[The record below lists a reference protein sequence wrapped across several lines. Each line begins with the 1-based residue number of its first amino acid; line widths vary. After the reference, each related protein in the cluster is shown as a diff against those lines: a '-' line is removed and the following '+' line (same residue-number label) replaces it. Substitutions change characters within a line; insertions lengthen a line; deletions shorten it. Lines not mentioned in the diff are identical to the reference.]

1 MQRRQLWSLIVVVV
15 VAVFALII
23 ALPIDH
29 PSWFDSIQF
38 WNPEGTRSVELK
50 QGLDLKGGLQVL
62 LESSSDATSDNM
74 DAAKKVVESRVNG
87 LGVSEPQVQRQGDNR
102 IIVEIPGIDNPDQAI
117 ATLRGTGL
125 LEFVE
130 MGQNPM
136 PAGTLIQTDHVGGSA
151 AVGATGAVTPTV
163 NPATGS
169 PYVTIMTGADLE
181 SANIGFNQTT
191 SAPEIQFTLRDTGKD
206 KFAEYTSAH
215 VGDFLAIVMDKVVL
229 SAPRINSAITD
240 GAGVIEGQFTQDEAR
255 SLAIQMQY
263 GALPVPLNV
272 IDIRAVGATLG
283 ADSVRSSII
292 AGVIGLMTVLL
303 FMLIYY
309 RLPGLLADIALIV
322 FVLINIAIFK
332 LVPITLTLPG
342 IAGFLLAT
350 GMAVD
355 ANVLIFAR
363 MREEMRAGK
372 PLRASVDA
380 GFDRAWTAIL
390 DSNLS
395 TIISGLILLYFGGTF
410 GASSVQGFAITLI
423 IGVLTSMF
431 TAVFVTRVLMRL
443 VFYRPNIGESLAAN
457 TWLVGA

>member
-1 MQRRQLWSLIVVVV
+1 
-15 VAVFALII
+15 
-23 ALPIDH
+23 
-29 PSWFDSIQF
+29 
-38 WNPEGTRSVELK
+38 
-50 QGLDLKGGLQVL
+50 
-62 LESSSDATSDNM
+62 
-74 DAAKKVVESRVNG
+74 
-87 LGVSEPQVQRQGDNR
+87 
-102 IIVEIPGIDNPDQAI
+102 
-117 ATLRGTGL
+117 
-125 LEFVE
+125 
-130 MGQNPM
+130 
-136 PAGTLIQTDHVGGSA
+136 
-151 AVGATGAVTPTV
+151 
-163 NPATGS
+163 
-169 PYVTIMTGADLE
+169 
-181 SANIGFNQTT
+181 
-191 SAPEIQFTLRDTGKD
+191 
-206 KFAEYTSAH
+206 
-215 VGDFLAIVMDKVVL
+215 MDKVVL

-363 MREEMRAGK
+363 MKEEMRAGK

-390 DSNLS
+390 DFEPVYDHLRSDSALLRRYIRRQQRARLCNHFDHRRVDQYVYRRVRDPCVDAACILS
-395 TIISGLILLYFGGTF
+395 T
-410 GASSVQGFAITLI
+410 
-423 IGVLTSMF
+423 
-431 TAVFVTRVLMRL
+431 
-443 VFYRPNIGESLAAN
+443 
-457 TWLVGA
+457 

>member
-1 MQRRQLWSLIVVVV
+1 MQRRQLWSLIVVVA
-15 VAVFALII
+15 VAVIALVI

-29 PSWFDSIQF
+29 PSWFDNIQF
-38 WNPEGTRSVELK
+38 WNPKETRSVELK

-62 LESSSDATSDNM
+62 LESGTDATADEM

-102 IIVEIPGIDNPDQAI
+102 IIVEIPGITNPDQAV

-130 MGQNPM
+130 MGQNPL
-136 PAGTLIQTDHVGGSA
+136 PAGTLIQTDAPASAPGVGVTNGI
-151 AVGATGAVTPTV
+151 TPTV
-163 NPATGS
+163 NPATGQ
-169 PYVTIMTGADLE
+169 PFATIMTGADLD
-181 SANIGFNQTT
+181 SANVGFNQTT
-191 SAPEIQFTLRDTGKD
+191 GQPEIQFALRDSGKD
-206 KFAEYTSAH
+206 TFANYTSAH

-229 SAPRINSAITD
+229 SAPRINSAISD
-240 GAGVIEGQFTQDEAR
+240 GAGVIEGSFTQDEAR

-263 GALPVPLNV
+263 GALPVPLSV

-283 ADSVRSSII
+283 ANSVNRSVT
-292 AGVIGLMTVLL
+292 AGVIGLATVLL
-303 FMLIYY
+303 FMLVYFK
-309 RLPGLLADIALIV
+309 LPGLLADIALIV

-332 LVPITLTLPG
+332 LIPITLTLPG
-342 IAGFLLAT
+342 IAGFLLAI

-363 MREEMRAGK
+363 MKEEMRAGK

-431 TAVFVTRVLMRL
+431 TAVVVTRVLMRL
-443 VFYRPNIGESLAAN
+443 VFSRPSIGEQVASK

>member
-1 MQRRQLWSLIVVVV
+1 MQRRQLWSLIIVVV

-62 LESSSDATSDNM
+62 LESSETATADEM
-74 DAAKKVVESRVNG
+74 DAAKQVVENRVNG

-102 IIVEIPGIDNPDQAI
+102 IIVEIPGIDNSDQAI

-130 MGQNPM
+130 MGQTPLL
-136 PAGTLIQTDHVGGSA
+136 AGTLIQTDHAGGSA
-151 AVGATGAVTPTV
+151 SASATGGITPTL
-163 NPATGS
+163 NPATGQ
-169 PYVTIMTGADLE
+169 PFVTVMTGADLE
-181 SANIGFNQTT
+181 SATIGFNQTT
-191 SAPEIQFTLRDTGKD
+191 GQPEIQFSLRDSGRNT
-206 KFAEYTSAH
+206 FATYTSAH

-240 GAGVIEGQFTQDEAR
+240 GQGVIEGQFTQEEAR

-272 IDIRAVGATLG
+272 VDIRSVGATLG
-283 ADSVRSSII
+283 ADSVNSSVI
-292 AGVIGLMTVLL
+292 AGVIGLATVLI
-303 FMLIYY
+303 FMLVYF
-309 RLPGLLADIALIV
+309 RLPGLLADVALIV

-332 LVPITLTLPG
+332 LVPVTLTLPG

-363 MREEMRAGK
+363 MKEEMRAGK
-372 PLRASVDA
+372 PVRAAVDA
-380 GFDRAWTAIL
+380 GFNRAWTAIL

-431 TAVFVTRVLMRL
+431 TAVFVTRVLMHL
-443 VFYRPNIGESLAAN
+443 VFNRPSMGETVA
-457 TWLVGA
+457 TKPWLVGA